1 MRKCSDVLG
10 KLSVSQFIEILELL
24 DSKLLLFNVRSE
36 KN

>member
-10 KLSVSQFIEILELL
+10 KLSVSQSIEILELL